1 MQCKS
6 DTQVIQMYYKPD
18 QNCNQYCVDQL
29 YFFVA
34 LCDGSCATECGF
46 AIGPGLVRSPTHK
59 IETGM
64 QIVIFPERN
73 DTLTGH
79 HSFCEIKKLGH
90 IVINLLIT
98 GWRTEC
104 GLLKKSWLGKSLA
117 IDSSKFGADHTPSS
131 SSFINKLITMWSS
144 LLRSQNE
151 W

>member
-6 DTQVIQMYYKPD
+6 DTEVIQMSYKPD
-18 QNCNQYCVDQL
+18 QIAIST
-29 YFFVA
+29 A
-34 LCDGSCATECGF
+34 LAHFIFLLRCAMNHWPQSATS
-46 AIGPGLVRSPTHK
+46 PLGLIWARSPTHK
-59 IETGM
+59 IQTDM
-64 QIVIFPERN
+64 QNVNFPERN
-73 DTLTGH
+73 GTLTGH

-117 IDSSKFGADHTPSS
+117 IDSSKLGADHTPSS
-131 SSFINKLITMWSS
+131 SSFINKLVTMWSS
-144 LLRSQNE
+144 VLISQNE